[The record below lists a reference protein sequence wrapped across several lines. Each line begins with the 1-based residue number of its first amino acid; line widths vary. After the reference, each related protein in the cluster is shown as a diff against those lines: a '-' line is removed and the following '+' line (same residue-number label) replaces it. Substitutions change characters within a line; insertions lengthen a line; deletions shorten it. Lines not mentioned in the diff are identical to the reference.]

1 MDNKNVKHVLFERET
16 KDETAKEVIFFS
28 AVRYVNVF
36 SKTIWDDAFFEA
48 KVSEDGIYLVDGN
61 DDTIYINK
69 EQIPHLK
76 TILAF
81 CEKMGENNE
90 QS

>member
-1 MDNKNVKHVLFERET
+1 MNENVKYVLFERET
-16 KDETAKEVIFFS
+16 KDKNEKEVIFFS

-36 SKTIWDDAFFEA
+36 SKTIWDDAFFKA
-48 KVSEDGIYLVDGN
+48 KVSEDGICLVDG
-61 DDTIYINK
+61 DGDSIYINK

-76 TILAF
+76 EILSF
-81 CEKMGENNE
+81 FEKMGAGNE